1 MAAVVKTL
9 VKHCKSKYDD
19 RFEFFYTGGYARNER
34 DITDYDIAIYDN
46 NNNQDDWE
54 DVLKVFYNK
63 VESDGK
69 PIDAQIDQM
78 FKVVSRM
85 SGETLN
91 ESKDERVDRYVY
103 SDKYLTDIRHK
114 DVKWVKYK
122 NIYDNLWRKEVFL
135 VNHKHRKMGLHR
147 IKRVSKE
154 I

>member
-1 MAAVVKTL
+1 MISQRRYIRRMILREIASR
-9 VKHCKSKYDD
+9 HNDYM
-19 RFEFFYTGGYARNER
+19 YTELEDYISNSNFWLHNNNPYS
-34 DITDYDIAIYDN
+34 TDYN
-46 NNNQDDWE
+46 NI
-54 DVLKVFYNK
+54 K
-63 VESDGK
+63 ESDGK
-69 PIDAQIDQM
+69 IIDAQIDQM

-85 SGETLN
+85 SGDTLN
-91 ESKDERVDRYVY
+91 ESKDERVYRYVY

>member
-34 DITDYDIAIYDN
+34 NITDYDIAIYDN
-46 NNNQDDWE
+46 HNNQDDWE

-63 VESDGK
+63 VEGDGK

-85 SGETLN
+85 SGNTLN
-91 ESKDERVDRYVY
+91 ESKDERVYRYVY
-103 SDKYLTDIRHK
+103 SDKEMKDINHIE
-114 DVKWVKYK
+114 YK
-122 NIYDNLWRKEVFL
+122 NICDNLWRKEVFL